1 MARITAVLL
10 LATLPLLSG
19 CVRVKASMTVTTDDH
34 VSGQLIAVAK
44 PQGKNDKGPQ
54 LDRNMSFAEKV
65 QVSEYEENG
74 MVGSRAIFNDLTF
87 SEVPQLAGMN
97 KNAAGFDLTLRR
109 NGDVVVLEGR
119 ADLTALGDN
128 SNADVSLAVSFPAI
142 SNPPTER
149 CSARTPCSGNS
160 IPVWS
165 APLPPPPLHRSSTR
179 SFNGA
184 AIFVSI
190 AALLVGA
197 LVASMAWLDR
207 DQSPRFTP
215 SSPGVTLTPRFS
227 NTSEVARAS

>member
-10 LATLPLLSG
+10 LTALPLLSG

-54 LDRNMSFAEKV
+54 LDRNLSFAQKV
-65 QVSEYEENG
+65 QVSDYEENG

-87 SEVPQLAGMN
+87 AEVPQLAGMN

-119 ADLTALGDN
+119 ADLTALEDT
-128 SNADVSLAVSFPAI
+128 SNADVSLAVSFPGDI
-142 SNPPTER
+142 ESTNGETLGSDSVQWKLTPGVVSNFTAT
-149 CSARTPCSGNS
+149 ARYTDP
-160 IPVWS
+160 
-165 APLPPPPLHRSSTR
+165 STR

-184 AIFVSI
+184 AIFVTV

-197 LVASMAWLDR
+197 LVASMAWLAR

-215 SSPGVTLTPRFS
+215 DQIP
-227 NTSEVARAS
+227 E

>member
-1 MARITAVLL
+1 
-10 LATLPLLSG
+10 
-19 CVRVKASMTVTTDDH
+19 MTVTTDDH

-54 LDRNMSFAEKV
+54 LDRNLSFAQKV
-65 QVSEYEENG
+65 QVSDYEENG

-87 SEVPQLAGMN
+87 AEVPQLAGMN

-119 ADLTALGDN
+119 ADLTALEDT
-128 SNADVSLAVSFPAI
+128 SNADVSLAVSFPGDI
-142 SNPPTER
+142 ESTNGETLGSDSVQWKLTPGVVSNFTAT
-149 CSARTPCSGNS
+149 ARYTDP
-160 IPVWS
+160 
-165 APLPPPPLHRSSTR
+165 STR

-184 AIFVSI
+184 AIFVTV

-197 LVASMAWLDR
+197 LVASMAWLAR

-215 SSPGVTLTPRFS
+215 DQIP
-227 NTSEVARAS
+227 E

>member
-1 MARITAVLL
+1 MTRRGRVARITAVLL

-54 LDRNMSFAEKV
+54 LDRNMSVAEKV

-128 SNADVSLAVSFPAI
+128 SNADVSLAVSFPGDI
-142 SNPPTER
+142 ESTNGEMLGSDSVQWKLNPGVVSSFTAT
-149 CSARTPCSGNS
+149 ARYTDP
-160 IPVWS
+160 
-165 APLPPPPLHRSSTR
+165 STR

-215 SSPGVTLTPRFS
+215 EQFP
-227 NTSEVARAS
+227 E